1 MLVSPLGSAQSPK
14 WNLQLAA
21 SLQPT
26 EEGGPFSAGLG
37 CSLGSA
43 SRQALP
49 ARSTA
54 GPSLQIVFSRG
65 KGPAD
70 FNGEVNAWK
79 RAELGLTWAVTAAVA
94 ETQGVLGVGRIL

>member
-21 SLQPT
+21 SLQPM

-37 CSLGSA
+37 CSLSSA
-43 SRQALP
+43 STRALP

-54 GPSLQIVFSRG
+54 GPSLQIVFSRA

-70 FNGEVNAWK
+70 FNTEVNTWK
-79 RAELGLTWAVTAAVA
+79 RAELGLTWAIMAAAA